1 MNKTAVVQTLVMSEK
16 NQSVVRIKMVNID
29 KPIIGAVQ
37 KVLNQVIILKPF
49 TSQPITLTFSD
60 IESVNNSSDSLFL
73 KLLQNLAKTLHW
85 GFWK

>member
-1 MNKTAVVQTLVMSEK
+1 MDKTAVVQTLVMSEK
-16 NQSVVRIKMVNID
+16 NRSVVRIKIVNTD

-60 IESVNNSSDSLFL
+60 IESVYGAADSFL
-73 KLLQNLAKTLHW
+73 LKILQNLLKTLHK
-85 GFWK
+85 GFSR

>member
-1 MNKTAVVQTLVMSEK
+1 MDKTAVVQTLVMSEK
-16 NQSVVRIKMVNID
+16 NHSIVSIKIVNAD

-60 IESVNNSSDSLFL
+60 IESVNRSAHSSFF
-73 KLLQNLAKTLHW
+73 KLLGNLSKILHK

>member
-1 MNKTAVVQTLVMSEK
+1 MDKTAVVQTLVMSEK
-16 NQSVVRIKMVNID
+16 NHSIVSIKIVNAD

-60 IESVNNSSDSLFL
+60 IESVDRSSHSSIS
-73 KLLQNLAKTLHW
+73 KLLRNLSKILHT

>member
-1 MNKTAVVQTLVMSEK
+1 MDKTAVVQTLVMSEK
-16 NQSVVRIKMVNID
+16 NHSVVRIKIVNTD

-60 IESVNNSSDSLFL
+60 IESVNGSSDSFFM
-73 KLLQNLAKTLHW
+73 KLLQNFSKILHR